1 MNVHIHVLYLQVKET
16 FVLHLQEDL
25 RQTKDQLAQAEEK
38 LADYGR
44 KDKRMNKSERVCAKG
59 GPAISR
65 MNASCQTD
73 KALHINRGN
82 QSSQPLVKNEEIQ
95 IDLQNGCSSE
105 EVAEI
110 IREFSEK
117 IDQMQELHAAE
128 IMDMET
134 RHISESEALK
144 KEKISAV
151 QELTEECNTLKDIV
165 EALRDKEVCSVSN
178 LTVLR

>member
-1 MNVHIHVLYLQVKET
+1 M
-16 FVLHLQEDL
+16 LHLQEEL
-25 RQTKDQLAQAEEK
+25 RQTKAKLAHAEEK

-44 KDKRMNKSERVCAKG
+44 KETRMNNWEGICTKE
-59 GPAISR
+59 GPSISR
-65 MNASCQTD
+65 MDASCQTD

-144 KEKISAV
+144 REKIGAV
-151 QELTEECNTLKDIV
+151 QELTDECNTLKDII
-165 EALRDKEVCSVSN
+165 EALRNKQVCLVSN
-178 LTVLR
+178 LTIKL